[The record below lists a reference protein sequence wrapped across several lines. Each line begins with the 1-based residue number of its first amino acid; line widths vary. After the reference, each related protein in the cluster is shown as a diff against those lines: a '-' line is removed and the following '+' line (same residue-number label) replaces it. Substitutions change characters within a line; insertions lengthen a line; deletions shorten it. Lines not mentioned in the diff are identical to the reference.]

1 MELFVSLKMI
11 KMLRNEQVKKMPKK
25 TLISFLSMFKY
36 EKVVKFEDKIVFS
49 IHLPPF
55 PSKSFDR
62 FFEAGLKAREGIK
75 IPGVVNIAVTDRCR
89 YNCWHCS
96 AAPKKGVD
104 LSLDTIVDA
113 IKTFQNMGT
122 STFSITGG
130 EPLLRD
136 DITEIVA
143 SIDDRSSVFMF
154 TSGYGL
160 TEERAKELKDAGLF
174 GVMVSLDHYTP
185 EIHDTLRGYKGAYDI
200 AIKGLK
206 NAQNANLY
214 AGLSCVVTREMLQK
228 DEVWMVLE
236 LAKNLS
242 VHEIMMF
249 EPTPVGNLFESDSC
263 VLNTDEREQLIG
275 YHKLVNKHRKYK
287 NYPRISVFPYFE
299 SKDLLGCAAGYNIV
313 YVDVDG
319 NLRPCDF
326 VPLTF
331 GNIKEEPIED
341 IWQKINNA
349 FNKPRG
355 FCFMLENYRLVRKI
369 GDGQYPLPY
378 EKSIEVCRQCPKSEM
393 PLFYKKLGIK

>member
-1 MELFVSLKMI
+1 MKLFMLAKMI
-11 KMLRNEQVKKMPKK
+11 KMLRNKQVKKLPKK
-25 TLISFLSMFKY
+25 TLISFLNMFKY
-36 EKVVKFEDKIVFS
+36 ERVVKFEDKIVFT
-49 IHLPPF
+49 IHIPPF
-55 PSKSFDR
+55 PSKAFDR
-62 FFEAGLKAREGIK
+62 FFETGIKAREGIK
-75 IPGVVNIAVTDRCR
+75 IPGVVNIAVTHKCR

-96 AAPKKGVD
+96 AAPKKGKD

-113 IKTFQNMGT
+113 IKTFQDMGT
-122 STFSITGG
+122 SMFSITGG

-143 SIDDRSSVFMF
+143 SVDDRSSVFMF

-160 TEERAKELKDAGLF
+160 TEEKAKELKDAGLF
-174 GVMVSLDHYTP
+174 GVMISLDHYKP
-185 EIHDTLRGYKGAYDI
+185 EIHDKLRGYKGAYDI
-200 AIKGLK
+200 VMKGLK

-214 AGLSCVVTREMLQK
+214 VGLSCVITREMLQK
-228 DEVWMVLE
+228 DEVWKVLE

-249 EPTPVGNLFESDSC
+249 EPTPVGNLFESDSY

-275 YHKLVNKHRKYK
+275 YHKLVNKHRRYK
-287 NYPRISVFPYFE
+287 KYPRISAFPYFE
-299 SKDLLGCAAGYNIV
+299 SKDLVGCTAGYNIT
-313 YVDVDG
+313 YIDADG
-319 NLRPCDF
+319 YIRPCDF
-326 VPLTF
+326 TPLTF
-331 GNIKEEPIED
+331 GNIQEESIED

-355 FCFMLENYRLVRKI
+355 FCFMLENYKLVRKI

-378 EKSIEVCRQCPKSEM
+378 EKSLEVCKQCPPSEI